1 VKIAVLNNSGNVG
14 KTTISRHLLSPRM
27 NNCSILHV
35 ESLNDGGGDSAF
47 RGAEFRKVLQEVA
60 ILDDAVVDIGS
71 SNIEAVYEQ
80 LKILRGAHE
89 EFDHYVV
96 PTVPS
101 PKQQRD
107 TANTL
112 NTLREINIPSSKIR
126 LVFNMVEHGARV
138 QDVFPDLVD
147 SAQRA
152 GIPIAVVYDNEI
164 FELLGGET
172 LASAIVDIPAAK
184 RRLAQTDSITEKRT
198 LATAIG
204 ISRLAEGVKEEM
216 DTAFEGLFLKQACAR
231 EPA

>member
-1 VKIAVLNNSGNVG
+1 
-14 KTTISRHLLSPRM
+14 
-27 NNCSILHV
+27 
-35 ESLNDGGGDSAF
+35 
-47 RGAEFRKVLQEVA
+47 
-60 ILDDAVVDIGS
+60 
-71 SNIEAVYEQ
+71 
-80 LKILRGAHE
+80 
-89 EFDHYVV
+89 VV

-147 SAQRA
+147 SALRA
-152 GIPIAVVYDNEI
+152 GIPTAVIYDNEI